1 MPEEPPQISIL
12 DARLAEIDRRLRTI
26 QTGLAEDAGPSAAG
40 PEHSTPRARTESP
53 AGTEPAAAGTEPAAA
68 GAKRSTPSVRGERF
82 APRPAAGPAV
92 TPELGLPPRVA
103 VPEADAQ
110 PRAGGSA
117 AAGGEASEVVA
128 SLREP
133 ASVQEGLVDS
143 MRGLLAA
150 YERVLARSLP
160 IPRPAPAPAPALSA
174 RPAAAPAPAPAAGP
188 APAPPA
194 GPAPA
199 ASPRQVTVSAGP
211 FASTDAVRGFERT
224 LAGMPGVGEVEVR
237 GYEGGDRAI
246 VDVQLID
253 PTS

>member
-1 MPEEPPQISIL
+1 MSEEPPQISIL

-26 QTGLAEDAGPSAAG
+26 QTGLAEDAGPSAAR
-40 PEHSTPRARTESP
+40 PEHSTPRARTEAP
-53 AGTEPAAAGTEPAAA
+53 ARTEPAAEGADPAAA
-68 GAKRSTPSVRGERF
+68 GAKRSTPSARGERF
-82 APRPAAGPAV
+82 APRPAPGPAV

-110 PRAGGSA
+110 PRTGGSA
-117 AAGGEASEVVA
+117 AGGGEVSELVA
-128 SLREP
+128 SLREL
-133 ASVQEGLVDS
+133 ASDQERLLDS
-143 MRGLLAA
+143 MRSMLAA

-160 IPRPAPAPAPALSA
+160 VPRPAAPRAAGPS
-174 RPAAAPAPAPAAGP
+174 AAPAGSAPAT
-188 APAPPA
+188 
-194 GPAPA
+194 
-199 ASPRQVTVSAGP
+199 SPRQVTVSAGP